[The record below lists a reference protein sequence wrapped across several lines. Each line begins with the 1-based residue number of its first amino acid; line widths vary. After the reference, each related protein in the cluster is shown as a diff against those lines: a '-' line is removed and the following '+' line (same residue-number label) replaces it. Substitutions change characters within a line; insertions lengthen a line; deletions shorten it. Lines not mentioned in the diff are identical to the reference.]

1 VIAHN
6 VAATDVGVA
15 LACFVHDERGDL
27 VAGLEGF
34 TWGGY
39 AMVEWLWVR
48 EDHRGHG
55 LGQRLVRCAEA
66 EAQERGCR
74 VLRVNTHTFQA
85 PHFYSRLGYTVI
97 GSAEDAPVG
106 YAEVSSPSASTRLH
120 PPSATSRR
128 PTTGESPARAWMP
141 TLRGRDVPEGSAANI
156 DGHPSAKVS

>member
-1 VIAHN
+1 MGARRCRWWDTRAVIAHN
-6 VAATDVGVA
+6 VAATGYDDGVA

-55 LGQRLVRCAEA
+55 LGQRLVRSAEA

-74 VLRVNTHTFQA
+74 VLRVDTHTFQV
-85 PHFYSRLGYTVI
+85 PHFYSRLCYTVI

-106 YAEVSSPSASTRLH
+106 YAEVFFAKRLDPA
-120 PPSATSRR
+120 PPAV
-128 PTTGESPARAWMP
+128 GDEPAAYDR
-141 TLRGRDVPEGSAANI
+141 
-156 DGHPSAKVS
+156 